1 MEKINRCK
9 TSTAVLVGGF
19 ICQLAY
25 TVAYVMILFGQNVL
39 RNVFYGTADRPNI
52 YPIVDILIMA
62 ATVLLISLLF
72 FLVYHKATDPATQV
86 PEVLTVIVCGL
97 LLTGLPFS
105 VNIISNMIYG
115 SQGSEVII
123 SYSLFT
129 AMTAF
134 IRPLSRLAQVLM
146 MVGAMASIGNK
157 RAARVS
163 RN

>member
-25 TVAYVMILFGQNVL
+25 TVAYVIILFGQNVL
-39 RNVFYGTADRPNI
+39 RNVFYGTTDRPNV
-52 YPIVDILIMA
+52 YPIVDIAVMIINLFLI
-62 ATVLLISLLF
+62 LLLF
-72 FLVYHKATDPATQV
+72 FFVFHKATDPSTQV
-86 PEVLTVIVCGL
+86 PEVMTVIVCGL

-134 IRPLSRLAQVLM
+134 IRPLNRLAQVLM
-146 MVGAMASIGNK
+146 LVGAMASIGNK
-157 RAARVS
+157 RAACAPRD
-163 RN
+163 